1 MATQLTKSIDEATD
15 KVVSLV
21 EQAQDAAISVVA
33 QVSETVAQYVPEL
46 GLGEVVLHPEDA
58 VESSFATGNK
68 FVDTGRKAALGF
80 IGAVAP
86 VTDKIFGARTKKSAT
101 KSV

>member
-21 EQAQDAAISVVA
+21 EQAQDAAIAVVA

-58 VESSFATGNK
+58 VDSSFRTGNK
-68 FVDTGRKAALGF
+68 FVDAGRKAALGF
-80 IGAVAP
+80 VGAVAP
-86 VTDKIFGARTKKSAT
+86 VTDKIFGARKKPAT
-101 KSV
+101 KSA